1 MTFADLMLL
10 FIAIGV
16 LIMILLMAGAFGGIA
31 VQ

>member
-1 MTFADLMLL
+1 MTFGDLMLL
-10 FIAIGV
+10 FIAVGI